1 VTLRVAIADDHA
13 LFRQGL
19 ISMFGLHPDVTV
31 VAELA
36 RAADVV
42 SALEQTPCDVLLLDL
57 QLDRSVL
64 PDIEGL
70 AQRAAIVVVT
80 ASELASDAL
89 AAMRAGARGF
99 VFKRYALE
107 TLMDAIR
114 TVRAGGVWM
123 PPDIETELAGK
134 PQEPR
139 AASLTRREREI
150 VRYVALGMRNAEIAQ
165 HLGIGDVTVK
175 THLNNVFQKLGLQH
189 RVQLTLYA
197 LRNGMVGI
205 GERGR

>member
-1 VTLRVAIADDHA
+1 MTIRVAIADDHA

-19 ISMFGLHPDVTV
+19 TSMFGLHPDVAI

-36 RAADVV
+36 RAAELAP
-42 SALEQTPCDVLLLDL
+42 ALEQTPCDVLLLDL
-57 QLDRSVL
+57 QLDRNVL

-70 AQRAAIVVVT
+70 AQRAAIVIVT

-107 TLMDAIR
+107 TLMDAMR
-114 TVRAGGVWM
+114 TVVAGGVWM
-123 PPDIETELAGK
+123 PPDIETELSGTVE
-134 PQEPR
+134 EPR
-139 AASLTRREREI
+139 AASLTKREREI
-150 VRYVALGMRNAEIAQ
+150 VRYVALGMRNAEIAK

-175 THLNNVFQKLGLQH
+175 THLNNVFQKLGLRH

-197 LRNGMVGI
+197 LRSGMVGM

>member
-1 VTLRVAIADDHA
+1 VTIRVAIADDHA

-19 ISMFGLHPDVTV
+19 TSMFGLHPDVAI

-36 RAADVV
+36 HAAELAP
-42 SALEQTPCDVLLLDL
+42 ALEETPCDVLLLDL
-57 QLDRSVL
+57 QLDRNVL

-107 TLMDAIR
+107 TLMDAMR
-114 TVRAGGVWM
+114 TVVAGGVWM
-123 PPDIETELAGK
+123 PPDIETELAG
-134 PQEPR
+134 QVEEPR
-139 AASLTRREREI
+139 AAALTKREREI
-150 VRYVALGMRNAEIAQ
+150 VRYVALGMRNAEIAR

-175 THLNNVFQKLGLQH
+175 THLNNVFQKLGLRH

-197 LRNGMVGI
+197 LRNGMVGM

>member
-1 VTLRVAIADDHA
+1 VTIRVAIADDHA

-19 ISMFGLHPDVTV
+19 TSMFGLHPDVAI

-36 RAADVV
+36 RAAELAP
-42 SALEQTPCDVLLLDL
+42 ALEQTPCDVLLLDL
-57 QLDRSVL
+57 QLDRNVL

-70 AQRAAIVVVT
+70 AQRAAIVIVT

-107 TLMDAIR
+107 TLMDAMR
-114 TVRAGGVWM
+114 TVVAGGVWM
-123 PPDIETELAGK
+123 PPDIETELSGTVE
-134 PQEPR
+134 EPR
-139 AASLTRREREI
+139 AASLTKREREI
-150 VRYVALGMRNAEIAQ
+150 VRYVALGMRNAEIAK

-175 THLNNVFQKLGLQH
+175 THLNNVFQKLGLRD

-197 LRNGMVGI
+197 VRSGLVGAS
-205 GERGR
+205 ERRR